1 MSGRDGCK
9 TKKAWPLMH
18 GAVST
23 VLYIQDMSLSLAH
36 IVLHFAFVYVALLV
50 ANKQAGPDVKCK
62 AMLMTHQQ
70 IGGQN
75 HNTQLANKFFRNAM
89 KVSLP
94 GNDTNK

>member
-1 MSGRDGCK
+1 
-9 TKKAWPLMH
+9 
-18 GAVST
+18 
-23 VLYIQDMSLSLAH
+23 MSLSLAH

-50 ANKQAGPDVKCK
+50 ANKEAGPDVKCK

-70 IGGQN
+70 NGGQN
-75 HNTQLANKFFRNAM
+75 HNTQLANKFFRNVV